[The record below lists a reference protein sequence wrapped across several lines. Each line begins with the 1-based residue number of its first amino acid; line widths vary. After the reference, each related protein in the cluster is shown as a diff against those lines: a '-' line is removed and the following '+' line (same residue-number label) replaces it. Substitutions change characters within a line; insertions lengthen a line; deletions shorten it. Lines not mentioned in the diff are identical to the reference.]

1 MSSPWR
7 RHSGEA
13 QPAGTT
19 WPDDCT
25 WRIVANPELDFRK
38 NPQILSSIVDAMVDG
53 LFTCDADGNL
63 VSWSDGAARIT
74 GYAADEVVGNPCR
87 VLEGPNGK
95 GFSTVHDLLAQ
106 DEPPEGVC
114 LQECKFRTKDGRE
127 LDLLGKV
134 RVLTDEAGRVRGAVG
149 TFTHQ
154 TSSMLANE
162 RIALRTEPPQ
172 GQHAFGGLV
181 GRSAPMQEV
190 FQRVRLAGQSGV
202 TVLLT
207 GESGT
212 GKELVARAIHDLNGR
227 RDRPFVA
234 VNCSAV
240 PETLLESELF
250 GHVKGAFTGADRD
263 KTGVFQA
270 AHGGTLF
277 LDEIGD
283 VSPLLQVKL
292 LRVLQEREVRRVGDT
307 QATKV
312 DVRLVTATNRGLESL
327 RAAGTLRE
335 DFYYRIRVY
344 EIALPPLRDRR
355 EDVPLLVEHFIAEL
369 GPTHKKNVS
378 GITDEALRCLL
389 DYPWPGNVRELRN
402 AIECAFVT
410 VTGDQIT
417 LLDLPP
423 ELRRIAVPHPLQSRL
438 TPAQEAERQRIQLA
452 LEQERGNKTAA
463 AKRLGISRVA
473 LWKKMRRLQVAGP
486 ASSVG

>member
-1 MSSPWR
+1 
-7 RHSGEA
+7 
-13 QPAGTT
+13 
-19 WPDDCT
+19 
-25 WRIVANPELDFRK
+25 FRK

-106 DEPPEGVC
+106 SEPPEGVC

-154 TSSMLANE
+154 TSSMLGNE
-162 RIALRTEPPQ
+162 RIALRTEQPQ

-181 GRSAPMQEV
+181 GRSSPMQ
-190 FQRVRLAGQSGV
+190 
-202 TVLLT
+202 

-355 EDVPLLVEHFIAEL
+355 EDVPLLVEHFIAEF
-369 GPTHKKNVS
+369 GPTHKKNVA
-378 GITDEALRCLL
+378 GITDEALQCLL

-402 AIECAFVT
+402 AIECAFVA
-410 VTGDQIT
+410 VSGDQIT

-423 ELRRIAVPHPLQSRL
+423 ELRRSAVPHPLQSRL

-486 ASSVG
+486 ASQLG

>member
-1 MSSPWR
+1 M
-7 RHSGEA
+7 
-13 QPAGTT
+13 

-25 WRIVANPELDFRK
+25 WCIVADAELDFRK

-53 LFTCDADGNL
+53 LFTCDADGNV
-63 VSWSDGAARIT
+63 VSWSDGAARMT
-74 GYAADEVVGNPCR
+74 GYAPDEVVGKPCR
-87 VLEGPNGK
+87 VLEGPNGR

-106 DEPPEGVC
+106 GEPPEGIC
-114 LQECKFRTKDGRE
+114 RQECKFRTKDGRE

-181 GRSAPMQEV
+181 GRSAPMQE
-190 FQRVRLAGQSGV
+190 
-202 TVLLT
+202 
-207 GESGT
+207 
-212 GKELVARAIHDLNGR
+212 
-227 RDRPFVA
+227 
-234 VNCSAV
+234 
-240 PETLLESELF
+240 
-250 GHVKGAFTGADRD
+250 
-263 KTGVFQA
+263 
-270 AHGGTLF
+270 
-277 LDEIGD
+277 
-283 VSPLLQVKL
+283 
-292 LRVLQEREVRRVGDT
+292 REVRRVGDT

-327 RAAGTLRE
+327 RAAGTFRE

-355 EDVPLLVEHFIAEL
+355 EDVPLLVEHFIAEF

-378 GITDEALRCLL
+378 GITDEALQCLL

-410 VTGDQIT
+410 VSGDEST
-417 LLDLPP
+417 LLDMPP
-423 ELRRIAVPHPLQSRL
+423 DR
-438 TPAQEAERQRIQLA
+438 
-452 LEQERGNKTAA
+452 
-463 AKRLGISRVA
+463 
-473 LWKKMRRLQVAGP
+473 
-486 ASSVG
+486 